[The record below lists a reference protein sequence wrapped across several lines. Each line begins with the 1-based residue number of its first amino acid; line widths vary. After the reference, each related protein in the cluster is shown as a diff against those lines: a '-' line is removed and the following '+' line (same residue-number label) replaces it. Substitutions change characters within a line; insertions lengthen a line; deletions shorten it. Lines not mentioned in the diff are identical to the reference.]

1 VSLAARIGEAF
12 DAGGIL
18 ASALDG
24 FRPREGQRHMAEAV
38 AAALEARDILLVEAG
53 TGTGKTYA
61 YLAPVLEA
69 GLKVVVST
77 GTKTLQDQLFR
88 RDLPALSG
96 ALGRP
101 VQVALLKGRANYLC
115 RHRLALALEEDAR
128 PTREARRLAKIREWA
143 RVTATGEIAEVP
155 GIPEDAPVWG
165 HVTSNADNC
174 LGQDCPEFQRC
185 HVVRARREALKADV
199 VVVNHHLLLADLAL
213 KEEGFGELLPGA
225 DAVVVDEAHQLP
237 EIAARFFSVGAGT
250 RQALGLAADARAE
263 AVNAGAW
270 QPKVE
275 AAVNAL
281 ERAAR
286 ATAAVLAGSG
296 GPGSRIAWPELPAG
310 SEAALAELESAAREA
325 AAVYE
330 ALQGA
335 RPGLDAIE
343 RRALGLAER
352 LARVRGGGEGYELR
366 WAETGR
372 RSASVH
378 AAPADA
384 GRALAAQLTARDCAW
399 VFTSATLAV
408 GEDFGAFLDRLGLED
423 AGTLKLASPFDY
435 RSRTRLYVP
444 EDMPAPSD
452 PGYTRQVVEVALP
465 LLEASGGRAF
475 LLFTSHRA
483 LQLAAKLLRPRAAEL
498 GFPVLVQG
506 DEPRA
511 RLLASFRRLGNAV
524 LLGTQSFWEGVDVKG
539 PALSVVL
546 IDKLPFAAPD
556 DPLLKAR
563 LERAREAGRDPFRD
577 VQLPQAVL
585 SLKQGIGR
593 LIRDDADAGLAVVC
607 DPRLLG
613 RGYGRV
619 FLASLPPMPLLR
631 REDEAIDFLV
641 GLELRA
647 LEAAG

>member
-143 RVTATGEIAEVP
+143 RVTTTGEIAEVP

-165 HVTSNADNC
+165 RVTSNADNC

-185 HVVRARREALKADV
+185 HVVKARREALKADV

-275 AAVNAL
+275 AAVTRWSAPRGRPPRCSPAAAGRAAASPGRSCRPDRRRRSPSSNRPRA
-281 ERAAR
+281 RSPRSTRRCRARARGSTRSSAARSGSPNDSRGSAAAAR
-286 ATAAVLAGSG
+286 ATSCAG
-296 GPGSRIAWPELPAG
+296 PRPAG
-310 SEAALAELESAAREA
+310 
-325 AAVYE
+325 
-330 ALQGA
+330 
-335 RPGLDAIE
+335 
-343 RRALGLAER
+343 
-352 LARVRGGGEGYELR
+352 
-366 WAETGR
+366 
-372 RSASVH
+372 
-378 AAPADA
+378 AAPACTPRPPTP
-384 GRALAAQLTARDCAW
+384 GARW
-399 VFTSATLAV
+399 
-408 GEDFGAFLDRLGLED
+408 R
-423 AGTLKLASPFDY
+423 
-435 RSRTRLYVP
+435 
-444 EDMPAPSD
+444 PS
-452 PGYTRQVVEVALP
+452 
-465 LLEASGGRAF
+465 
-475 LLFTSHRA
+475 
-483 LQLAAKLLRPRAAEL
+483 
-498 GFPVLVQG
+498 
-506 DEPRA
+506 
-511 RLLASFRRLGNAV
+511 
-524 LLGTQSFWEGVDVKG
+524 
-539 PALSVVL
+539 
-546 IDKLPFAAPD
+546 
-556 DPLLKAR
+556 
-563 LERAREAGRDPFRD
+563 
-577 VQLPQAVL
+577 
-585 SLKQGIGR
+585 
-593 LIRDDADAGLAVVC
+593 
-607 DPRLLG
+607 
-613 RGYGRV
+613 
-619 FLASLPPMPLLR
+619 
-631 REDEAIDFLV
+631 
-641 GLELRA
+641 
-647 LEAAG
+647 